1 MTVNPIESG
10 DDEIS
15 PPRPLGKHGT
25 ALWRKVQTG
34 YYKITDDARRIELL
48 AQACTALDR
57 AEELAALVA
66 KHGPLIRGRINPAVK
81 QELATRAFV
90 VSTLKQLSR

>member
-1 MTVNPIESG
+1 MTLNPIESG

-25 ALWRKVQTG
+25 ALWRQVQTG

-48 AQACTALDR
+48 LQACTALDR
-57 AEELAALVA
+57 AEELAAAAVER
-66 KHGPLIRGRINPAVK
+66 GPFIAGRINPAIK
-81 QELATRAFV
+81 EELRHRAFV
-90 VSTLKQLSR
+90 VSTLKQLGR